1 MAERPS
7 GMGER
12 RRGDAQRSGVM
23 MAVTMGMTV
32 VVVMVMVQR
41 HGP

>member
-1 MAERPS
+1 MAKRPR
-7 GMGER
+7 GMRER

-23 MAVTMGMTV
+23 MGMTMAV
-32 VVVMVMVQR
+32 AVVMVMVQR